1 MTLMS
6 KDSSKEI
13 AIKLTYNNKLP
24 WMKVLFLFYF
34 YFIFILVLFLFYFII
49 LTQKKKTN

>member
-34 YFIFILVLFLFYFII
+34 YFSFIFILFYYFNS
-49 LTQKKKTN
+49 KKEN